1 MYGILMLLPQGTAY
15 KSLSKRLKNVEM
27 LYRLDIDLSEK
38 KNIEIDKDELN
49 YYLDIFSTRH
59 NY

>member
-1 MYGILMLLPQGTAY
+1 MLLPQGTAY